1 MALDFS
7 NQALRK
13 AVRFDEIGIEKEC
26 LRITSDGRLSHTS
39 HPFSEDDRNVS
50 RDFCEN
56 QIEFVSDVFTDS
68 FALTEHM
75 NRLHDKVYSKI
86 SENGE
91 YLWSFSNPPF
101 TDGEDDIPIAKFSQ
115 QNKGK
120 EEYRNYLSKKYGKM
134 KMLFS
139 GIHYNFSFSDVLLG
153 VCGQSKDELY
163 LDLAEK
169 LIKYSWLIVYLTA
182 ASPLLDSSYISNTA
196 LSEIDRYRYAS
207 VRCGDAG
214 YWNDFIPTLSYS
226 SVESYADSIQKYIS
240 SGLLKSSGELY
251 YPIRLKPRGENT
263 LERLK
268 NGVNHIELRMLDINP
283 FSRVGIMREDVDFI
297 HLLILWL
304 CSLDKA
310 DLSDREQ
317 IRAIENIKTA
327 ALYDDSNR
335 IILDGESI
343 CVRRAAKET
352 LDKIRDFAQKYL
364 PEFFEALD
372 FQYKKLGGN
381 RCARLVRDRFGS
393 DYLNLGL
400 ELARQY
406 AERGDPYV

>member
-1 MALDFS
+1 
-7 NQALRK
+7 
-13 AVRFDEIGIEKEC
+13 
-26 LRITSDGRLSHTS
+26 
-39 HPFSEDDRNVS
+39 
-50 RDFCEN
+50 
-56 QIEFVSDVFTDS
+56 
-68 FALTEHM
+68 
-75 NRLHDKVYSKI
+75 
-86 SENGE
+86 
-91 YLWSFSNPPF
+91 
-101 TDGEDDIPIAKFSQ
+101 
-115 QNKGK
+115 
-120 EEYRNYLSKKYGKM
+120 
-134 KMLFS
+134 
-139 GIHYNFSFSDVLLG
+139 
-153 VCGQSKDELY
+153 
-163 LDLAEK
+163 
-169 LIKYSWLIVYLTA
+169 
-182 ASPLLDSSYISNTA
+182 
-196 LSEIDRYRYAS
+196 
-207 VRCGDAG
+207 
-214 YWNDFIPTLSYS
+214 
-226 SVESYADSIQKYIS
+226 
-240 SGLLKSSGELY
+240 
-251 YPIRLKPRGENT
+251 
-263 LERLK
+263 
-268 NGVNHIELRMLDINP
+268 MLDINP

-381 RCARLVRDRFGS
+381 RYARLVRDRFGS